1 MSHKAKFTLVFI
13 AISSLLL
20 TIGCGRNKTAQN
32 GSENTDT
39 LQSTASVVTEKTIEV
54 LPDTT
59 YPSINKVNYR
69 IEKCDGY
76 SDSLI
81 DNLTNVYAQA
91 QGIYTFRGDIN
102 RQANYGGKVT
112 GRPDT
117 IIIDWEFHTASNPPN
132 FKQGKWGGG
141 TGWTGQPLYVKWP
154 EDKLNAFAAKG
165 LTNAEFSGEEI
176 IIGSL
181 CHTVYFIDFKTGKA
195 SRQPIDVGNPIKGTP
210 SLDPTLNGNLYVGQG
225 IPDKSPFGNLVVDLN
240 QGKVSRQF
248 SRDAKAQ
255 RGWGAF
261 DSSPIRVGQFL
272 FWPGENGTIYKY
284 LCTNGN
290 LVPHTALRYTCGGV
304 VPGIESSI
312 AVYHNYG
319 YTGDNHGNVLCI
331 NLNTMQ
337 PVWHF
342 NNGDDTDATII
353 VAEEEGQP
361 YIYTGCEVNRINN
374 NLAYLRKLNA
384 LNGELVWELS
394 SPGKRYENNK
404 KYFDGGYYA
413 TPLLGRGNCEH
424 LIFCNRVNNLKGQ
437 DGDFIAVD
445 RTTGEIAY
453 TIPLKHYAW
462 SSPVGLENENGEYFI
477 FTGDTMGNVY
487 LIDGKNGKILYT
499 QHVGMNF
506 ESSPIVIGNQI
517 VVGSRGRSIYK
528 ISIQ

>member
-1 MSHKAKFTLVFI
+1 
-13 AISSLLL
+13 
-20 TIGCGRNKTAQN
+20 
-32 GSENTDT
+32 
-39 LQSTASVVTEKTIEV
+39 
-54 LPDTT
+54 
-59 YPSINKVNYR
+59 
-69 IEKCDGY
+69 
-76 SDSLI
+76 
-81 DNLTNVYAQA
+81 
-91 QGIYTFRGDIN
+91 
-102 RQANYGGKVT
+102 
-112 GRPDT
+112 
-117 IIIDWEFHTASNPPN
+117 
-132 FKQGKWGGG
+132 
-141 TGWTGQPLYVKWP
+141 
-154 EDKLNAFAAKG
+154 
-165 LTNAEFSGEEI
+165 
-176 IIGSL
+176 
-181 CHTVYFIDFKTGKA
+181 
-195 SRQPIDVGNPIKGTP
+195 
-210 SLDPTLNGNLYVGQG
+210 
-225 IPDKSPFGNLVVDLN
+225 
-240 QGKVSRQF
+240 
-248 SRDAKAQ
+248 
-255 RGWGAF
+255 
-261 DSSPIRVGQFL
+261 
-272 FWPGENGTIYKY
+272 
-284 LCTNGN
+284 
-290 LVPHTALRYTCGGV
+290 
-304 VPGIESSI
+304 
-312 AVYHNYG
+312 
-319 YTGDNHGNVLCI
+319 
-331 NLNTMQ
+331 MQ

-477 FTGDTMGNVY
+477 FTGDTVGNVY
-487 LIDGKNGKILYT
+487 LIDGINGKILYT